1 MAQLKDETI
10 NYEKYPTFTKLSD
23 TSIKNYIKMKNDKDY
38 PYELA
43 IRYFAATIAY
53 LKKAAKLGNE
63 QAKRDLE
70 ICMQAQKKMTQNI
83 EKR

>member
-10 NYEKYPTFTKLSD
+10 NYEKYPVLTKLTKFSMQ
-23 TSIKNYIKMKNDKDY
+23 NYLDMKNDKDY

-53 LKKAAKLGNE
+53 LKKAANLGNE
-63 QAKRDLE
+63 QAKKDLK
-70 ICMQAQKKMTQNI
+70 ICMEAQKKMTQNM
-83 EKR
+83 EK